1 MIYRGS
7 SDGRAQIE
15 RSHGNPGKAHKAQEQ
30 QEEGAAP
37 LWAWQPNKSSLPPSH
52 HPTIALPHLPPPS
65 LYLFCCFMAVIS
77 RSLIVCVCVCLRAC
91 VCVCVRA
98 PYTKWISNLYFYF
111 LWIILYQRICTMHTK
126 LINLFSFP
134 PSFFSFPPP
143 SFWFML
149 L

>member
-1 MIYRGS
+1 MHLYQHTHRHTQITGHTEGEREREQERGSMIYRGS

-52 HPTIALPHLPPPS
+52 HPTITLPHLPPPS

-91 VCVCVRA
+91 VCVCV
-98 PYTKWISNLYFYF
+98 PL
-111 LWIILYQRICTMHTK
+111 ILNEFQICIFT
-126 LINLFSFP
+126 SYG
-134 PSFFSFPPP
+134 
-143 SFWFML
+143 
-149 L
+149 